1 MNRTE
6 LGFDA
11 SGSQSGVPAGL
22 AFDPST
28 GLFGLVTTDA
38 GLFYVQDDFKTV
50 VSHGLVDSI
59 NGNDIT
65 TTVDA
70 TFVGPDTLVAM
81 ASNKTIYGAQ
91 RLDGQ
96 SPNEADVW
104 KEYRETSG
112 DLEPVFGVKGRPMLR
127 TARAKKAYALSLAA
141 DQDSQE
147 IFVVSVPHEGNP
159 KIVVSKFAADNMLSS
174 EGVLKA
180 GNGAD
185 VDVSAY
191 YPVGADFA
199 DGNLYLLSKMFNSV
213 LTVDPVTFEVTA
225 VHGLPEVGD
234 PSDITVTEQ
243 GVFILAR
250 DGDTDV
256 VYQLDG
262 LN

>member
-50 VSHGLVDSI
+50 VSHGLVDAI

-70 TFVGPDTLVAM
+70 TFLGPDTLVAM

-96 SPNEADVW
+96 SPNEVDVW

-112 DLEPVFGVKGRPMLR
+112 DL
-127 TARAKKAYALSLAA
+127 
-141 DQDSQE
+141 
-147 IFVVSVPHEGNP
+147 
-159 KIVVSKFAADNMLSS
+159 
-174 EGVLKA
+174 
-180 GNGAD
+180 
-185 VDVSAY
+185 
-191 YPVGADFA
+191 
-199 DGNLYLLSKMFNSV
+199 YLLSKMFNSV
-213 LTVDPVTFEVTA
+213 LTIDPVTFEVTA

-234 PSDITVTEQ
+234 PSDLVVNDQ

-250 DGDTDV
+250 DGGTDV